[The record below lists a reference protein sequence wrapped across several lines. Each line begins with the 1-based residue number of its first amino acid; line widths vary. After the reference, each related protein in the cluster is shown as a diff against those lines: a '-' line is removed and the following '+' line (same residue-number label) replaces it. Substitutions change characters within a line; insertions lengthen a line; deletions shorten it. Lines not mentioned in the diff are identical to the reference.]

1 SVSTNFPNRKP
12 GMPNP
17 TFHTTHRS
25 DQIHPTVFVAPHAV
39 IVGDVTLAEQC
50 SVWFHA
56 TLRGDVEPI
65 RIGERTNIQ
74 EGAVLHV
81 DPGYPVTVGAG
92 VTIGHRAIVH
102 GATVQDHVII
112 GMGAT
117 VLNGAVIGAN
127 SIVGANALVTEG
139 KVFPPGSLILGSPAK
154 AVRTLTDEE
163 IERIR
168 QGAATYVARAAA
180 FNSAR
185 PD

>member
-1 SVSTNFPNRKP
+1 
-12 GMPNP
+12 MP
-17 TFHTTHRS
+17 TFQTTHRPE
-25 DQIHPTVFVAPHAV
+25 QLHPTVFIAPHAV
-39 IVGDVTLAEQC
+39 IVGNVTLAAGC

-65 RIGERTNIQ
+65 QIDQRTNIQ

-102 GATVQDHVII
+102 GATVHDNVII
-112 GMGAT
+112 GMGST
-117 VLNGAVIGAN
+117 VLNGAVIGEN

-154 AVRTLTDEE
+154 VVRSLTEEE
-163 IERIR
+163 IARISH
-168 QGAATYVARAAA
+168 GADTYVARAAA
-180 FNSAR
+180 FKASMK
-185 PD
+185 D